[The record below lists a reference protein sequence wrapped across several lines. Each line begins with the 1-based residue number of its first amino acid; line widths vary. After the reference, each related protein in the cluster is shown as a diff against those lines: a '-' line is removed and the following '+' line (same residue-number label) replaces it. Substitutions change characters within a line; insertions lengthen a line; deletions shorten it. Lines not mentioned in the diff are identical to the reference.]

1 MSTEAGVSEA
11 RSPRASDSDT
21 IHEAPI
27 AQAES
32 TAKPMPGSPPAPK
45 PLTKP
50 WSAVVAKTP
59 TDTPEQPAPSPP
71 QPPLVRASPE
81 SAAPSQGSEPAT
93 SKEESQE
100 LAKEGQPTSEPA
112 APEGGEPAAPPKE
125 EEPSRPTKPAWNVP
139 ARVGDGGAEGAV
151 SEASAPAPLAS
162 AWPSLGDA
170 KEPMTRKERRAAAA
184 DAAASAAAA
193 AERSAAASAAGGR
206 GPGRRDRGGR
216 SLPLSSLTTGLSS
229 RPGGGDRAA
238 GAVASPSGG
247 SSPLARGGELAGSGA
262 PAAPGPRAG
271 GGRGGRA
278 PARAPVARSLPGG
291 GRASDAG
298 DGEAERGGPHPAR
311 GDRPSAGP
319 RPRVA
324 ASSYPSAAAGG
335 GAVRGF
341 AAAGPPPPAYALYA
355 PAAVYYPPSAYGVSP
370 NLVGMPGPP
379 VAQVREAVRAQVDY
393 YFSVGNLVRDLFLR
407 SKMDGEGW
415 IPVRA
420 IAAFN
425 RVRMLTPEPG
435 LIAQAM
441 QSSTVVEVS
450 ADLLSLRARENW
462 QQWVLPE
469 AQREPPPA
477 PAAPRQPA
485 PAPAAEPVRHSGEAP
500 AGAAASDPP
509 PPSTAETPSQASAA
523 APPLAPTTEEAA
535 GEEAAGSVALPPT
548 GSSQLPALEE
558 EDDMFELDEEHEERA
573 ATRAAEAPAA
583 ATGAARPTMSDRDVR
598 RLIVVKPSL
607 RSPAKPAAAAPA
619 ALEGDMARAIHDG
632 LELYARELAGLR
644 VGPGA
649 ALGSVAASP
658 FVPGSL
664 SGGAGGGAGGSGRSS
679 LSASLQDGNGVPRP
693 PRGPGAARRAGAG
706 GATSAFYPASLP
718 KGAGGR
724 AHRGGPRHA
733 ESPPSVA
740 VGWLLG
746 STPPEHGSGH
756 LLGVSPATRSR
767 LGGVSAG
774 GSPRFGSSVLGSSAP
789 IAKFQ
794 HPSHA
799 LLEEANFTQMKYEK
813 FQARCL
819 AERAEKGVGHSE
831 EMNTLFR
838 FWCYFLRDHFNKTM
852 YDDFRKYALEDAAS
866 DYQYGLECLFRFYSY
881 GLEKAFN
888 LQLYREFEEHVLQDY
903 ANGFLYG
910 LEKLWAFHNYHGFP
924 KDKELEIQPKL
935 KELLDTD
942 FRSIQDFRSKASQ
955 YKPHTSSAAGSFEAG
970 AKPAR
975 PIGAGGSQAARRPAA
990 NGLSRVSP
998 AARTAA

>member
-1 MSTEAGVSEA
+1 
-11 RSPRASDSDT
+11 
-21 IHEAPI
+21 
-27 AQAES
+27 
-32 TAKPMPGSPPAPK
+32 
-45 PLTKP
+45 
-50 WSAVVAKTP
+50 
-59 TDTPEQPAPSPP
+59 
-71 QPPLVRASPE
+71 
-81 SAAPSQGSEPAT
+81 
-93 SKEESQE
+93 
-100 LAKEGQPTSEPA
+100 
-112 APEGGEPAAPPKE
+112 
-125 EEPSRPTKPAWNVP
+125 
-139 ARVGDGGAEGAV
+139 
-151 SEASAPAPLAS
+151 
-162 AWPSLGDA
+162 
-170 KEPMTRKERRAAAA
+170 
-184 DAAASAAAA
+184 
-193 AERSAAASAAGGR
+193 
-206 GPGRRDRGGR
+206 
-216 SLPLSSLTTGLSS
+216 
-229 RPGGGDRAA
+229 
-238 GAVASPSGG
+238 
-247 SSPLARGGELAGSGA
+247 
-262 PAAPGPRAG
+262 
-271 GGRGGRA
+271 
-278 PARAPVARSLPGG
+278 
-291 GRASDAG
+291 
-298 DGEAERGGPHPAR
+298 
-311 GDRPSAGP
+311 
-319 RPRVA
+319 
-324 ASSYPSAAAGG
+324 
-335 GAVRGF
+335 
-341 AAAGPPPPAYALYA
+341 
-355 PAAVYYPPSAYGVSP
+355 
-370 NLVGMPGPP
+370 PGPP

-441 QSSTVVEVS
+441 QASTVVEVS

-485 PAPAAEPVRHSGEAP
+485 PAPAPRAGATQRRGTGWRGGLGPPAALHRRDSQPGVGRGAP
-500 AGAAASDPP
+500 PRTHHRGAGGRGGGRLRGAAAD
-509 PPSTAETPSQASAA
+509 
-523 APPLAPTTEEAA
+523 
-535 GEEAAGSVALPPT
+535 GGRDHKSVFIRPQEGLFGLKEWIDQGYLPPMPDNSGRLVKQRYARKMRVDSPQET
-548 GSSQLPALEE
+548 SEE
-558 EDDMFELDEEHEERA
+558 EDGEDEPISSSETEQEKARGEH
-573 ATRAAEAPAA
+573 
-583 ATGAARPTMSDRDVR
+583 GAC
-598 RLIVVKPSL
+598 
-607 RSPAKPAAAAPA
+607 
-619 ALEGDMARAIHDG
+619 
-632 LELYARELAGLR
+632 
-644 VGPGA
+644 
-649 ALGSVAASP
+649 
-658 FVPGSL
+658 
-664 SGGAGGGAGGSGRSS
+664 
-679 LSASLQDGNGVPRP
+679 
-693 PRGPGAARRAGAG
+693 PGAARGQVHWERAGH
-706 GATSAFYPASLP
+706 S
-718 KGAGGR
+718 
-724 AHRGGPRHA
+724 
-733 ESPPSVA
+733 
-740 VGWLLG
+740 
-746 STPPEHGSGH
+746 HG
-756 LLGVSPATRSR
+756 R

-924 KDKELEIQPKL
+924 KDKELEIQPKV

-990 NGLSRVSP
+990 NGLSRVDTCSAHHRWSDP
-998 AARTAA
+998 ALGLASQPLDTACPSLQELGRAR

>member
-1 MSTEAGVSEA
+1 
-11 RSPRASDSDT
+11 
-21 IHEAPI
+21 
-27 AQAES
+27 
-32 TAKPMPGSPPAPK
+32 
-45 PLTKP
+45 
-50 WSAVVAKTP
+50 
-59 TDTPEQPAPSPP
+59 
-71 QPPLVRASPE
+71 
-81 SAAPSQGSEPAT
+81 
-93 SKEESQE
+93 
-100 LAKEGQPTSEPA
+100 
-112 APEGGEPAAPPKE
+112 
-125 EEPSRPTKPAWNVP
+125 
-139 ARVGDGGAEGAV
+139 
-151 SEASAPAPLAS
+151 
-162 AWPSLGDA
+162 
-170 KEPMTRKERRAAAA
+170 
-184 DAAASAAAA
+184 
-193 AERSAAASAAGGR
+193 
-206 GPGRRDRGGR
+206 
-216 SLPLSSLTTGLSS
+216 
-229 RPGGGDRAA
+229 
-238 GAVASPSGG
+238 
-247 SSPLARGGELAGSGA
+247 
-262 PAAPGPRAG
+262 
-271 GGRGGRA
+271 
-278 PARAPVARSLPGG
+278 
-291 GRASDAG
+291 
-298 DGEAERGGPHPAR
+298 
-311 GDRPSAGP
+311 
-319 RPRVA
+319 
-324 ASSYPSAAAGG
+324 
-335 GAVRGF
+335 
-341 AAAGPPPPAYALYA
+341 
-355 PAAVYYPPSAYGVSP
+355 
-370 NLVGMPGPP
+370 MPGPP

-485 PAPAAEPVRHSGEAP
+485 PAPAPEPVRHSGEAP

-509 PPSTAETPSQASAA
+509 PPSTVETPSQASAA
-523 APPLAPTTEEAA
+523 APPLAPTTEEPA

-548 GSSQLPALEE
+548 GSAQLPALEE
-558 EDDMFELDEEHEERA
+558 EDD
-573 ATRAAEAPAA
+573 
-583 ATGAARPTMSDRDVR
+583 
-598 RLIVVKPSL
+598 I
-607 RSPAKPAAAAPA
+607 
-619 ALEGDMARAIHDG
+619 
-632 LELYARELAGLR
+632 
-644 VGPGA
+644 
-649 ALGSVAASP
+649 
-658 FVPGSL
+658 
-664 SGGAGGGAGGSGRSS
+664 
-679 LSASLQDGNGVPRP
+679 
-693 PRGPGAARRAGAG
+693 
-706 GATSAFYPASLP
+706 
-718 KGAGGR
+718 
-724 AHRGGPRHA
+724 
-733 ESPPSVA
+733 
-740 VGWLLG
+740 
-746 STPPEHGSGH
+746 
-756 LLGVSPATRSR
+756 R